1 MNRQRRVNGVSA
13 VAIVALLALGAVA
26 CGGGSDPSRSV
37 TPETSTEPGIVERAV
52 TIAKAIEADPDGAE
66 EILASHD
73 LDVERFEAM
82 LYEIGGDPE
91 LSKAYNAAME

>member
-1 MNRQRRVNGVSA
+1 VAAIA
-13 VAIVALLALGAVA
+13 VVALLSLWPVG
-26 CGGGSDPSRSV
+26 CGGGGGSAAPDPATAQPSA
-37 TPETSTEPGIVERAV
+37 EPGIVERAV
-52 TIAKAIEADPDGAE
+52 AIAREIEADPDSTE

-73 LDVERFEAM
+73 LDLERFEAM